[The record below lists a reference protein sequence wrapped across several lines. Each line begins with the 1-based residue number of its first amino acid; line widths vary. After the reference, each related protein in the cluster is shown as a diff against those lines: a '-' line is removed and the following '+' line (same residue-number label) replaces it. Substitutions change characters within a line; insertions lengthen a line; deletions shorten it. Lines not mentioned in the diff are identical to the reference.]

1 MSHDTRSLHLPMHCT
16 RCQASASAPLEARG
30 ASGRARCFASGPHE
44 PPPHA
49 RARISEPF
57 RTAARP
63 PAPLSSPGP
72 LMGPGGQTERVGA
85 MWRPRVLP
93 STDACACAGGFESL
107 LRGREGF
114 EPQSN
119 GQCACEHARSG
130 KREIWDFGPARRAVR
145 GGSICVPNARGFP
158 RSSESEFG
166 P

>member
-1 MSHDTRSLHLPMHCT
+1 
-16 RCQASASAPLEARG
+16 
-30 ASGRARCFASGPHE
+30 
-44 PPPHA
+44 
-49 RARISEPF
+49 
-57 RTAARP
+57 
-63 PAPLSSPGP
+63 
-72 LMGPGGQTERVGA
+72 MGPGGQTERVGA

-107 LRGREGF
+107 LRGREEF